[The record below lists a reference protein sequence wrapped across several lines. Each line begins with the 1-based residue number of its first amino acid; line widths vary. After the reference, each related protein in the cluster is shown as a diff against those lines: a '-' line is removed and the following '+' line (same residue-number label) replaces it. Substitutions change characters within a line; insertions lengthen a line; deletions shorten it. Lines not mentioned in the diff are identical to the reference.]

1 MEKISAFLVILFLV
15 SSCMVKVT
23 VTMPAIKCQTDEDCV
38 KKYGR
43 CKVTGDLPI
52 CLHYY
57 CSCYHEMHTPSLTT
71 SNS

>member
-15 SSCMVKVT
+15 SSY
-23 VTMPAIKCQTDEDCV
+23 EDCV

-43 CKVTGDLPI
+43 CKVTGDLPV